1 MIQVRKLATQSRKR
15 AVLMAEIVEK
25 IKSVKMLCLEQPL
38 AKRIKEIR
46 NREIKRIGGSF
57 FYSAVT
63 YFLNFLVKISIFVC
77 LVSFS
82 NAGNRFN
89 ARNVYVVISYYNL
102 MGYSVLKCWPRSV
115 ADAREAKA
123 FIGKL
128 QENLQSKDNIFTKF
142 HLDEDVN
149 VTDNSSEA
157 IKLLKDRKN
166 EQHSSNPGIFMRNVW
181 LAMRSRNTFDLRC
194 DYLELTER
202 KIYVVEGLSNF
213 AENLLLQIILGE
225 IEVDSG
231 EIEING
237 KISYASQILCVIP
250 GTVRENILCGEVF
263 DEERYK
269 TIIEICKLRK
279 DLEVMAAGDSSF
291 IDESMKNTS
300 FKAKIN
306 IARCLYRH
314 ADIYVFDDPFRE
326 IPLDTAK
333 FIFENAMKKLLKV
346 RKKSSDFPFTDFHN
360 SDLLKL
366 QHKMCIVATKH
377 RRLLHEID
385 DVISMKNGLLCH
397 ETRTKSSKL
406 EETFNLMSLNAI
418 KVS

>member
-1 MIQVRKLATQSRKR
+1 MFFILKALKKLSTLVWAQKSFLVQVGKLATQSRKR
-15 AVLMAEIVEK
+15 AVLMAEIIEK

-57 FYSAVT
+57 FYSAAT
-63 YFLNFLVKISIFVC
+63 YFLSFLVKVSIFVC

-115 ADAREAKA
+115 ADAQEAKA
-123 FIGKL
+123 LIEKL
-128 QENLQSKDNIFTKF
+128 QEFLQSKDNIFTKF
-142 HLDEDVN
+142 HFDDKISCHEDVN
-149 VTDNSSEA
+149 VTDKFTETM
-157 IKLLKDRKN
+157 KLLEERKN
-166 EQHSSNPGIFMRNVW
+166 EQHSSNPGIFMRNVR
-181 LAMRSRNTFDLRC
+181 LTMRSRNTFDLRC

-202 KIYVVEGLSNF
+202 KTYGVEGFSNS
-213 AENLLLQIILGE
+213 AEDVLLQIILGE

-237 KISYASQILCVIP
+237 KISYASQNLCVIP
-250 GTVRENILCGEVF
+250 GTVRENVLCGEAF
-263 DEERYK
+263 DDERYK
-269 TIIEICKLRK
+269 TIIGICKLAK
-279 DLEVMAAGDSSF
+279 DLEVMAAGDGSF

-326 IPLDTAK
+326 ISFDTAK
-333 FIFENAMKKLLKV
+333 FIFDNAMKKLLKV
-346 RKKSSDFPFTDFHN
+346 RKKKASIFH
-360 SDLLKL
+360 LL
-366 QHKMCIVATKH
+366 
-377 RRLLHEID
+377 
-385 DVISMKNGLLCH
+385 
-397 ETRTKSSKL
+397 
-406 EETFNLMSLNAI
+406 TFI
-418 KVS
+418 TQIY